1 MNPRTRI
8 EQYQR
13 LKDLRRRGPVPEDA
27 QAALGGERP
36 DVLEVRALAD
46 SVFGDEARAHQW
58 LGRPNRSLSGQTPL
72 ELMNDELGVAVVRDT
87 LQQIAYGIVT

>member
-1 MNPRTRI
+1 MNPRSRI

-13 LKDLRRRGPVPEDA
+13 LKDLRRRGPLTEDA

-46 SVFGDEARAHQW
+46 SVFGDEATAQRW
-58 LGRPNRSLSGQTPL
+58 LARPNRSLSGQTPL
-72 ELMNDELGVAVVRDT
+72 ELMNDELGAAVVRDT